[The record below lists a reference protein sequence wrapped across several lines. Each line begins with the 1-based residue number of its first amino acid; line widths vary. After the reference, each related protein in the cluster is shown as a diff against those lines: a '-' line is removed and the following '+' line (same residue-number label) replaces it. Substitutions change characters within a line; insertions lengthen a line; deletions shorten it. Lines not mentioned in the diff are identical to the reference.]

1 MVGTQGAW
9 EGRWQ
14 LNRHF
19 IPPLMNVLHASILA
33 ACCLVFPALAGPVE
47 KNPVFIPP
55 PVHEAWTLPLL
66 GTGVK
71 SNDAY
76 TDGHIFLNVPLWS
89 TIGTDGTLGGSYL
102 FLEPYTSIGEGGESA
117 SSLGIGFRHLF
128 NDQPV
133 SALTERGQAAF
144 LEEGWYLGGSL
155 FIDMLRTEHRNE
167 FWQLGF
173 GAEIGTRYLELRG
186 NYYLPLEGGRKAAG
200 SQVDRQTFTS
210 SSTRRNTS
218 VSGADPFATGNLILQ
233 DATYTTTATT
243 TFRTTTLTRTTQFFE
258 RGMEGWD
265 IEAGILIPGLD
276 EHMDVK
282 IIGGYASMKNQPF
295 GPQERG
301 TGPIRGWRAGLEV
314 RPVPAVVLT
323 GLWHENEAFTGSNW
337 SAGIELQIP
346 LDRTWKDAFK
356 PRRRHLVERMAEPVR
371 RQNAAIRLSHS
382 AETKTESKTSV
393 KRVTK
398 VVAQS
403 SQRIVLEDD
412 VIFVNNGAP
421 VGNGIQAGNDA
432 TGDGTA
438 EAPMATIQ
446 AGADIAQGNSNGTG
460 RVWNVYSQGTA
471 AGYAEDVQAT
481 TGSVNFIGSGRR
493 IPGVGGKS
501 FGTGPAPLLTGGFN
515 ADTIPFFGVTAYRVV
530 DGLSAAPAGVGI
542 NINNVRR
549 YLVDGNGLAGMDVG
563 VNVFANGTLNSAGT
577 ITGNTISTGS
587 MGISVRGAADA
598 VQDVLIH
605 HNALVNN
612 VGNHINV
619 TLASSM
625 LNLTM
630 QYNRFQGSGSSAFE
644 LLASDDAEVTFAS
657 SNNVFQNTGSSA
669 YEMFLTNTSVIAGV
683 ISDEQLSVIGNHGVD
698 VVANVDA
705 RVGLSVLRNTFSGV
719 TMDGI
724 SVLLEDDSVGLL
736 GFNRN
741 TFSQIT
747 GQAIDIELTGSADAV
762 AFANL
767 NTITAANRGVRAIT
781 RGVAGLDIAS
791 DFNVIVSSGNTG
803 MELRTFDTSRI
814 TGVLTGNYI
823 QTPANQAFVTV
834 AGDTSTLTATISR
847 STLVNPGTI
856 GMHGIARNLG
866 VLDLTFTNNTV
877 IDAGEDHVL
886 IYAEDSGQV
895 GSRLYT
901 NNFLTTGA
909 VTGGGGV
916 RMLAL
921 NNGHHYMEVFQ
932 NTVADLGPPG
942 SGSWGIQASGRDSS
956 TMFVLIGQNV
966 ITNVQV
972 NSLGVLTEESASA
985 EGIIGGNIVTGLQSP
1000 GVGIFV
1006 SGHGTMDFLVTGN
1019 VVQNVGGR
1027 GIGALAMDG
1036 GDIHL
1041 DVSFNRV
1048 SNTGLE
1054 GIEFRAN
1061 PGSVGLSVLNF
1072 DGNTVLN
1079 SGGNAGVI
1087 FLEEPGSTM
1096 TIYGT
1101 PGTGNNIIDDSAPWR
1116 VLDQFG
1122 TTEGIFHIGPP
1133 VNADRL
1139 DNTSVP

>member
-1 MVGTQGAW
+1 MKFSYAV
-9 EGRWQ
+9 
-14 LNRHF
+14 
-19 IPPLMNVLHASILA
+19 IMA

-47 KNPVFIPP
+47 KNPLLIPQ

-66 GTGVK
+66 GSGMH

-76 TDGHIFLNVPLWS
+76 TDGHIFLNLPLWS

-102 FLEPYTSIGEGGESA
+102 FLEPYASVGEGGESA

-128 NDQPV
+128 NEQPI

-173 GAEIGTRYLELRG
+173 GAEIGSRYLELRG

-243 TFRTTTLTRTTQFFE
+243 TFRTTTLTRTTQFYE

-265 IEAGILIPGLD
+265 IEAGFLIPGLD

-282 IIGGYASMKNQPF
+282 IIGGYASMENQPF

-356 PRRRHLVERMAEPVR
+356 PRRRHLVERMAEPVH

-403 SQRIVLEDD
+403 SQRLVLEDD
-412 VIFVNNGAP
+412 IIFVNNGAP

-501 FGTGPAPLLTGGFN
+501 FGTGPAPLLAGGFN

-542 NINNVRR
+542 NINNVSR

-563 VNVFANGTLNSAGT
+563 VNVFANGTVHSAGT
-577 ITGNTISTGS
+577 ITGNTITTGS

-612 VGNHINV
+612 VGNDINV
-619 TLASSM
+619 TLSSSM

-657 SNNVFQNTGSSA
+657 TNNVFQNTGSSA

-683 ISDEQLSVIGNHGVD
+683 IADEQLSVIGNHGVD
-698 VVANVDA
+698 VVANEDA

-741 TFSQIT
+741 SFSQIT

-781 RGVAGLDIAS
+781 RGDSRLDIAS
-791 DFNVIVSSGNTG
+791 DYNVIVNSMNTG
-803 MELRTFDTSRI
+803 MELRTGDDSHI
-814 TGVLTGNYI
+814 NGVFTGNYI
-823 QTPANQAFVTV
+823 QTPVNQAFVVV
-834 AGDTSTLTATISR
+834 AGDSSTITSIITG
-847 STLVNPGTI
+847 STVVSPGTH
-856 GMHGIARNLG
+856 GLHGIAR
-866 VLDLTFTNNTV
+866 
-877 IDAGEDHVL
+877 DAGELTLTFENNTISNSGEEHVL
-886 IYAEDSGQV
+886 MSAEDNGGLASMLHGNV
-895 GSRLYT
+895 
-901 NNFLTTGA
+901 LTT
-909 VTGGGGV
+909 TGVLPGTGLGM
-916 RMLAL
+916 RFLSSGDA
-921 NNGHHYMEVFQ
+921 GHLVQ
-932 NTVADLGPPG
+932 VIGNTITDLGPPG
-942 SGSWGIQASGRDSS
+942 SGSRGIFATASDNSS
-956 TMFVLIGQNV
+956 MFTLIGENT
-966 ITNVQV
+966 ITNVQTQ
-972 NSLGVLTEESASA
+972 SLTILSEDAASI
-985 EGIIGGNIVTGLQSP
+985 EGLIGLNTVVGTQGIIS
-1000 GVGIFV
+1000 GIRLE
-1006 SGHGTMDFLVTGN
+1006 SGGTMDVQVLGNFVRDVASFGISLRTVNGGTLNADVT
-1019 VVQNVGGR
+1019 
-1027 GIGALAMDG
+1027 
-1036 GDIHL
+1036 
-1041 DVSFNRV
+1041 FNRV
-1048 SNTGLE
+1048 LNAGDA
-1054 GIEFRAN
+1054 GILFQSTL
-1061 PGSVGLSVLNF
+1061 GDMSVLNF
-1072 DGNTVLN
+1072 DGNTLLQV
-1079 SGGNAGVI
+1079 GGGGSVQL
-1087 FLEEPGSTM
+1087 LEEPGTTM

-1101 PGTGNNIIDDSAPWR
+1101 PGTGNNIMDDSSIQR
-1116 VLDQFG
+1116 VWDVNG
-1122 TTEGIFHIGPP
+1122 SVEGIFHIGPP

-1139 DNTSVP
+1139 DNTDVP